1 MAIVPF
7 PKPTATVTR
16 AAALALIRLELGLP
30 DNDEGNAVALRL
42 GEAASALICR
52 YDNSDDDESTPQAIL
67 DEAALRV
74 AAWLLDPSTKVNI
87 RSVDTGAV
95 KLDYLSKR
103 NALRSSGAMDLLSA
117 WRMHGAGVVGE

>member
-1 MAIVPF
+1 MALIPF
-7 PKPTATVTR
+7 PKPTANVTR

-74 AAWLLDPSTKVNI
+74 AAWLLDTPKVNI